1 MNRGFTYIWE
11 KNKSLISP
19 GERDL
24 ENEYG
29 EIRALEREREA
40 EFGDEETEVGRSSR
54 QTMGFLGTRVFLCH
68 DGLGTL
74 NTTTITIQGILK
86 LFNDHITPAFYVVIF
101 IYLLAKLSFCWL
113 KLMLGFFINYLRL
126 EF

>member
-1 MNRGFTYIWE
+1 
-11 KNKSLISP
+11 
-19 GERDL
+19 
-24 ENEYG
+24 
-29 EIRALEREREA
+29 
-40 EFGDEETEVGRSSR
+40 
-54 QTMGFLGTRVFLCH
+54 MGFLGTRVFLCH

-74 NTTTITIQGILK
+74 NSTTITILGILK